1 MATFF
6 LTCAALGGVIMVAQL
21 LLGAL
26 GADGHDAAG
35 HDGPSGSSDAGAG
48 DGLQLLSVRAVS
60 AGTAFFGIGGLGA
73 SAAGAPTLLA
83 IAAGAILGAAAMFLV
98 AYAMR
103 TMLRME
109 RDATVQIERA
119 VGLTATVY
127 VPVPPA
133 LAGVGKVLLIQ
144 RGRTVEYQAVTTGD
158 LPLATGSA
166 VVVVDVREH
175 DILEVVT
182 LPSLDGVL

>member
-1 MATFF
+1 MTTFF
-6 LTCAALGGVIMVAQL
+6 LTCAVLGGVIMVAQL

-26 GADGHDAAG
+26 GADGHDAAD
-35 HDGPSGSSDAGAG
+35 HDSPSDGAS
-48 DGLQLLSVRAVS
+48 DGLQLFSVRALS

-73 SAAGAPTLLA
+73 SAAGAPTILA
-83 IAAGAILGAAAMFLV
+83 LPAGALLGASAMFVV

-109 RDATVQIERA
+109 RDATVQVERA

-133 LAGVGKVLLIQ
+133 LAGVGKVLLTQ
-144 RGRTVEYQAVTTGD
+144 RGRTVEYQAVTAGD
-158 LPLATGSA
+158 LPLATGDT
-166 VVVVDVREH
+166 VVVVDVREQ